1 MYSSESQPKIL
12 LCDVPF
18 ITTCSHLIQ
27 QMQSTKRKNHTLHIV
42 DYNQHYTVTSGC
54 INLILLVYIQ
64 GQPLRL
70 QLSVM
75 AFLIV
80 W

>member
-1 MYSSESQPKIL
+1 MYASESQPKIVS
-12 LCDVPF
+12 CDVPF
-18 ITTCSHLIQ
+18 ITTSSHLIEQ
-27 QMQSTKRKNHTLHIV
+27 IQITRKKKRTFHIA
-42 DYNQHYTVTSGC
+42 DYNQHYTVTPGC
-54 INLILLVYIQ
+54 INLTLLEYIQ

-70 QLSVM
+70 HLSVM